1 VQNPSITLIVST
13 YNSPEFLQLVLDGL
27 KAQCDSDF
35 ELIIADDGSGEE
47 TKACITAFMKQNIVP
62 TQHIWHEDDGFR
74 KSAILN
80 AAIKASHND
89 YLVFL
94 DGDCIPR
101 PRFIAD
107 HRTLACAHRIVGCS
121 RILLDHTITQHII
134 DNTLNPHNWSFLEFL
149 KLRISGHVN
158 RIFPLLPL
166 SLGPARTM
174 TPKAWKKVRGCN
186 FGIHK
191 DDIIFIG
198 GFDESFTGW
207 GYEDSEL
214 VARAINS
221 GYFVRRGDYKATVV
235 HLWHQDVSRDE
246 AKSNNANL
254 LDTIKSG
261 RKTAISSSISTP

>member
-1 VQNPSITLIVST
+1 M
-13 YNSPEFLQLVLDGL
+13 LDGL
-27 KAQCDSDF
+27 AAQGDSDF
-35 ELIIADDGSGEE
+35 ELIIADDGSSDE
-47 TKACITAFMKQNIVP
+47 TKTCIDAFITKNIVP

-80 AAIKASHND
+80 AAIYASSTE
-89 YLVFL
+89 YIVFL

-101 PRFIAD
+101 PTFIAD
-107 HRTLACAHRIVGCS
+107 HRGLAKVHRIVGCS

-134 DNTLNPHNWSFLEFL
+134 DNTLNPHRWSFFKLL

-158 RIFPLLPL
+158 RIFPLIPL
-166 SLGPARTM
+166 ALGPIRAL

-186 FGIHK
+186 FGIFK
-191 DDIIFIG
+191 EDLISIG

-214 VARAINS
+214 VARAINV
-221 GYFVRRGDYKATVV
+221 GCIVKRGDHKAAVL
-235 HLWHQDVSRDE
+235 HLWHHDVSRDE
-246 AKSNNANL
+246 AKSNKANL
-254 LDTIKSG
+254 LNTIKSG